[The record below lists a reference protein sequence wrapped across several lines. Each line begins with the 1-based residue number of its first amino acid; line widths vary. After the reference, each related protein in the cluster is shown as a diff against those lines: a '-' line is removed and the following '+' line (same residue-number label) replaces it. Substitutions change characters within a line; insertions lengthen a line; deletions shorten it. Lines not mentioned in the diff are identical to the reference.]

1 MVEVP
6 VLLCEPSHC
15 YSQPHKWFQT
25 PGAAWRTGDCVI
37 TSEIFFL
44 TRNSSR
50 QMLAATYPSPDIG
63 APFSVGTASTL
74 CLWGVRRLRIGPC
87 SRRILISGFDLCS
100 GLKRT
105 HHPGSDIVL
114 GCQTMTSFL
123 EKMINYWLV
132 VCIRHLLACP
142 APISVLIWSETCAR
156 WAFLEGRPRFPKG
169 SDLRPQRVRARLGD
183 WQFVLLSLVT
193 SRVQG
198 HRSVSHSSDDKGL
211 LTSVPSFPPSLL
223 QFWFISRSVSHLFFQ
238 AL

>member
-1 MVEVP
+1 MVPNPRCCCVKNWRLCHHFGNF
-6 VLLCEPSHC
+6 LLDSEQLKTDAGCHLPFTRYRSSILC
-15 YSQPHKWFQT
+15 
-25 PGAAWRTGDCVI
+25 GD
-37 TSEIFFL
+37 
-44 TRNSSR
+44 
-50 QMLAATYPSPDIG
+50 
-63 APFSVGTASTL
+63 L

-87 SRRILISGFDLCS
+87 SGRILISGFDLCS
-100 GLKRT
+100 GLKPA

-142 APISVLIWSETCAR
+142 APISVLIWSETCAL
-156 WAFLEGRPRFPKG
+156 WAFVEGRPRFPKG
-169 SDLRPQRVRARLGD
+169 SDLRPQSVRARLGGG
-183 WQFVLLSLVT
+183 QFVLLSLVT

-198 HRSVSHSSDDKGL
+198 HRSVSHSSVDKGL

-223 QFWFISRSVSHLFFQ
+223 QFRFISRSVSHLFFQ